1 MATDEYLRWGW
12 NQSEIFVLIE
22 PAFTE
27 LRDTDVLK
35 VGYHVWARNG
45 RHVST
50 ISLHRFNNARPRP
63 PPPVINITGPNRRL
77 RIFMQLTWSPFII
90 SPGHLF
96 NIERREFCGFS
107 RVEFSPRASN
117 YFPGFSICV
126 QHYLFFACI
135 FSPFV
140 LAFQF
145 VPIWPNF
152 CISTRI
158 LSVFVWTFHAFT
170 CPCNGTELRSR
181 GKTLSRL
188 FSTFSF
194 YSPITFSHPNGTP
207 GIPQMGRI
215 PSKVVNN
222 GSKCCK

>member
-107 RVEFSPRASN
+107 RVVPRPRVQLFSQFFYLCATLSLFRLHFLPICPSV
-117 YFPGFSICV
+117 SICANLAQLLYFHAHFV
-126 QHYLFFACI
+126 RICSDISRVHMPLQRHRIEIRRQNTISTFLNILILFTNHI
-135 FSPFV
+135 FSS
-140 LAFQF
+140 Q
-145 VPIWPNF
+145 WN
-152 CISTRI
+152 
-158 LSVFVWTFHAFT
+158 
-170 CPCNGTELRSR
+170 SR
-181 GKTLSRL
+181 N
-188 FSTFSF
+188 
-194 YSPITFSHPNGTP
+194 PA
-207 GIPQMGRI
+207 
-215 PSKVVNN
+215 N
-222 GSKCCK
+222 GSDSIQSCK

>member
-1 MATDEYLRWGW
+1 MTGHEMHDICRQFLG
-12 NQSEIFVLIE
+12 
-22 PAFTE
+22 
-27 LRDTDVLK
+27 
-35 VGYHVWARNG
+35 
-45 RHVST
+45 
-50 ISLHRFNNARPRP
+50 HRFNNARPRP

-107 RVEFSPRASN
+107 QVFLLPSPVFFLCAIS
-117 YFPGFSICV
+117 S
-126 QHYLFFACI
+126 LFTCI

-152 CISTRI
+152 CIFSRI
-158 LSVFVWTFHAFT
+158 LSVFVRTFHAFT
-170 CPCNGTELRSR
+170 CPCNRTEWRSR

-188 FSTFSF
+188 FSTSSF
-194 YSPITFSHPNGTP
+194 YSKDHIFS
-207 GIPQMGRI
+207 
-215 PSKVVNN
+215 S
-222 GSKCCK
+222 

>member
-27 LRDTDVLK
+27 LLRDTDVLK

-90 SPGHLF
+90 SRGHLF

-107 RVEFSPRASN
+107 RVVPLPRVQLFSQFFYLCATLSLFRLHFLPICPSV
-117 YFPGFSICV
+117 SICANLAQLLYFHAHFV
-126 QHYLFFACI
+126 RICSDISRVHMPLQRHRIEITRQNTISTFLNILILFTDHI
-135 FSPFV
+135 FS
-140 LAFQF
+140 FQ
-145 VPIWPNF
+145 WN
-152 CISTRI
+152 SGN
-158 LSVFVWTFHAFT
+158 SA
-170 CPCNGTELRSR
+170 
-181 GKTLSRL
+181 
-188 FSTFSF
+188 
-194 YSPITFSHPNGTP
+194 
-207 GIPQMGRI
+207 
-215 PSKVVNN
+215 N
-222 GSKCCK
+222 GSDSIQSCK